1 MKMKSYAG
9 FWQRVKA
16 FSLDYAILLIYL
28 VVILGIG
35 LLGRTHSPWFR
46 SLFSNRVLAQLI
58 AFLLV
63 TLPITIYFAVSE
75 SSPRQATWGKQK
87 LGIQLMDSD
96 GMRISFGKA
105 FLRTLLKFVPWEIAH
120 TLVWQIRFFQQIT
133 PAING
138 GLILVYTLVGLNILS
153 LVLTKTH
160 QTLYDLATKTYV
172 IKTSTTPAPTP
183 ET

>member
-1 MKMKSYAG
+1 MKPFAG
-9 FWQRVKA
+9 FWQRVGA
-16 FSLDYAILLIYL
+16 FALDYVILVIYL
-28 VVILGIG
+28 AVVFG
-35 LLGRTHSPWFR
+35 LDLLASALSTSFGA
-46 SLFSNRVLAQLI
+46 LFSNRVLAQLI
-58 AFLLV
+58 AFLLA
-63 TLPITIYFAVSE
+63 TLPITLYFTVSE
-75 SSPRQATWGKQK
+75 SSPRQGTWGKQK
-87 LGIQLMDSD
+87 LGIQVTDANGL
-96 GMRISFGKA
+96 RISFGKA

-172 IKTSTTPAPTP
+172 IKTSTTPTPTP